1 MKVSRHLEQLNQAI
15 HGKVTLGEIVHRMKH
30 SGFGLI
36 ILFLCLPFLQP
47 LPMAGLS
54 TAFGAIILVLGI
66 QLILKRSSVWIPR
79 FVANRELSEKA
90 GHLLLDAATKFFKF
104 IETFVKP
111 RLGFI
116 AARETFI
123 GFVIVISAIVLML
136 PIPIPLSN
144 IICAAPIALM
154 ALALL
159 EKDGL
164 MAILGTLGCLFAWT
178 FHIAIFMIGFEGV
191 KLLWE
196 RMF

>member
-1 MKVSRHLEQLNQAI
+1 MKVSRHLEQLNEAI
-15 HGKVTLGEIVHRMKH
+15 HGRVTLGEIVHRMRH

-54 TAFGAIILVLGI
+54 TAFGAVILVLGI
-66 QLILKRSSVWIPR
+66 QLILNRSSVWIPG
-79 FVANRELSEKA
+79 FIANREVSEKT

-104 IETFVKP
+104 IETFVRP
-111 RLGFI
+111 RWAFV
-116 AARETFI
+116 AARERLI
-123 GFVIVISAIVLML
+123 GVMIVAAAIVLML

-144 IICAAPIALM
+144 VICAAPIALM

-164 MAILGTLGCLFAWT
+164 MAVLGFLGCVFSWA
-178 FHIAIFMIGFEGV
+178 FHIAVFVVGFEGV
-191 KLLWE
+191 KMLFE
-196 RMF
+196 RFF